1 VVIMMANPSRRAREP
16 ATLYGRREEREAL
29 GQLLTQASDGQSGVL
44 VVRGEAGIG
53 KTALLDHIV
62 AAAADLRVIQ
72 AAGTESEMELAFAA
86 LHRLC
91 APVLD
96 RLGRLPGPQRDA
108 LQVVF
113 GREQGAA
120 PDRFLVGLA
129 VLSLL
134 TEAAAEHPLVC
145 VIDDAQWLDQASAQ
159 VLAFAAR
166 RLRAESVLMVFAL
179 PEPGR
184 DLAGLPELE
193 VSGLRDADARA
204 VLASVVWWPLEE
216 EIRARILAEA
226 RGNPQALLEVPWTQ
240 LAAGFGGLDAQ
251 PRPGRTEQGFL
262 WQLDA
267 LPAPTRLL
275 LVTAAAEP
283 TGDSSLVWRA
293 AARLAIP
300 AAAAHPAAQ
309 AGLIE
314 FGTRVAFRH
323 PLMRSAAYRSASLRE
338 RREVHDAL
346 AEVTDPLADP
356 DRRAWHRAQAAPGPD
371 ELVAAELERE
381 AGRAQARGG
390 LAAAATFL
398 EQAAALTPDPA
409 RRAERALTGA
419 HAQVRAGAAGTA
431 LELLALA
438 ESGTLDPFQRAQAGL
453 VRAQLAF
460 ACDRG
465 GDASPL
471 LLEAARRLDRHDVSL
486 ARATYLDAVHAAMF
500 AGHLAGPGA
509 SVREVVLTARASL
522 PAADPPQ
529 TPDLLLDGLA
539 VQFGEGQQAAIP
551 VMRKALSAA
560 ARHSSAE
567 PPDPAGQEL
576 RWLWLARTAAIRLWD
591 DQAWDLLS
599 GRHVQLVRQTGA
611 ISEFP
616 LAVTARIYLH
626 LATGELHVAE
636 SLISELRAAVDPA
649 GGGLVSYAALGLAAI
664 RGRKE
669 EARALIEAA
678 GADLA
683 ARGEG
688 SGVSAAMWAAAVLGN
703 GLGRYADALG
713 AARQASRY
721 PDEFG
726 LAAWSR
732 VELIEAAAR
741 TGQPGQA
748 ACALRSLAEATSASG
763 TDWALGIQARS
774 RALLTEGAA
783 AEEHYQVAIERLGR
797 TRVRL
802 DLARAHLLYGEWLRR
817 ENRRADAREQLRSA
831 HQMLQAMGAEGF
843 AERAR
848 RELMATGETVRKRS
862 VKTAAVLTA
871 QELQIS
877 LRARE
882 GRTNT
887 EIGAELFLSPRTVE
901 WHLRKVFG
909 KLGITSRRELDRA
922 IRDAGQAPALV

>member
-1 VVIMMANPSRRAREP
+1 MMTNPSRRAREP
-16 ATLYGRREEREAL
+16 ATLHGRREERETL
-29 GQLLTQASDGQSGVL
+29 GKLLTQVGGGQSGVL
-44 VVRGEAGIG
+44 VLRGEAGIG
-53 KTALLDHIV
+53 KTALLDHLAQ
-62 AAAADLRVIQ
+62 AAAGLRVVR
-72 AAGTESEMELAFAA
+72 AAGTESERELAFAA

-96 RLGRLPGPQRDA
+96 RGGQLPGPQRDA
-108 LQVVF
+108 LEIVF
-113 GREQGAA
+113 GRKEGTA

-134 TEAAAEHPLVC
+134 TQAAAEYPLVC

-159 VLAFAAR
+159 ALAFAAR
-166 RLRAESVLMVFAL
+166 RLRADSVLMVFAL
-179 PEPGR
+179 QEPSA

-204 VLASVVWWPLEE
+204 LMASVVWWPLEE
-216 EIRARILAEA
+216 EIRDRILAEA
-226 RGNPQALLEVPWTQ
+226 RGNPLALLELPRTQ
-240 LAAGFGGLDAQ
+240 AAAGFGVLDAQ
-251 PRPGRTEQGFL
+251 PLPGRTEQGFL

-267 LPAPTRLL
+267 LPTPTRLL
-275 LVTAAAEP
+275 LVIAAAEP
-283 TGDSSLVWRA
+283 TGDPSLVWRA
-293 AARLAIP
+293 AARLGIP
-300 AAAAHPAAQ
+300 AAAAHAAAQ

-314 FGTRVAFRH
+314 FGARVAFRH

-338 RREVHDAL
+338 RQEAHDAL

-381 AGRAQARGG
+381 AGRAQARSG

-398 EQAAALTPDPA
+398 EHAAALTPDPV

-419 HAQVRAGAAGTA
+419 HAKVRAGAFGTA

-438 ESGTLDPFQRAQAGL
+438 ESETLDPFQRAQAGL

-460 ACDRG
+460 VSDRG
-465 GDASPL
+465 GDAPPL
-471 LLEAARRLDRHDVSL
+471 LLEAARRLDRHDVGL

-522 PAADPPQ
+522 PAADPPEAS
-529 TPDLLLDGLA
+529 DLLLDGLA
-539 VQFGEGQQAAIP
+539 VHFGEGQQAAVP
-551 VMRKALSAA
+551 VMRRALSAA

-576 RWLWLARTAAIRLWD
+576 RWLWLARMAAIRLWD
-591 DQAWDLLS
+591 DQAWDTLS
-599 GRHVQLVRQTGA
+599 GRHIQLVRQTGA

-626 LATGELHVAE
+626 LAIGELHVAE
-636 SLISELRAAVDPA
+636 ALISELQAAVDPA
-649 GGGLVSYAALGLAAI
+649 DGGLVSYAALGLAAI
-664 RGRKE
+664 RGRE
-669 EARALIEAA
+669 DEARALIEAA

-703 GLGRYADALG
+703 GLGRYADALD
-713 AARQASRY
+713 AARQASRH

-726 LAAWSR
+726 LAPWSR

-741 TGQPGQA
+741 SGHPGQA
-748 ACALRSLAEATSASG
+748 ACALRSLAEVTSASG
-763 TDWALGIQARS
+763 TDWALGVEARS

-783 AEEHYQVAIERLGR
+783 AEQHYRAAIERLGR

-817 ENRRADAREQLRSA
+817 ENRRTDAREQLRSA
-831 HQMLQAMGAEGF
+831 HQMLQEMGAEGF

-848 RELMATGETVRKRS
+848 RELMATGETVRKRT
-862 VKTAAVLTA
+862 VKTASVLTA
-871 QELQIS
+871 QELQIA

-882 GRTNT
+882 GHTNT

-909 KLGITSRRELDRA
+909 KLGITSRRELDRVM
-922 IRDAGQAPALV
+922 RQAGPTPLSA